1 MSNIDTI
8 RGLESVHRIKA
19 IESTY
24 EVREVKQDIVYLRK
38 KALLLQRNA
47 VLTGDWTYYAQLLDI
62 QDRIRCHKEILE
74 KYPYDGKSTCA
85 ECLEKAANIFKFFI
99 NNFYL
104 YYYFTLLFKSEISKT
119 HFISITLSQF

>member
-1 MSNIDTI
+1 MDKEIREREMNNPEI

-24 EVREVKQDIVYLRK
+24 EVRAVKQDIVYLRQ

-62 QDRIRCHKEILE
+62 QDCIRCYKEILE
-74 KYPYDGKSTCA
+74 KYPYDGNSTFP
-85 ECLEKAANIFKFFI
+85 EYLEKQQ
-99 NNFYL
+99 
-104 YYYFTLLFKSEISKT
+104 
-119 HFISITLSQF
+119 SIYNER

>member
-1 MSNIDTI
+1 MSETDEI

-24 EVREVKQDIVYLRK
+24 EVRAVKQDIVYLRQ

-62 QDRIRCHKEILE
+62 QDRIRRTSHPQHRDLPSLHHLIKIVFTEM
-74 KYPYDGKSTCA
+74 
-85 ECLEKAANIFKFFI
+85 
-99 NNFYL
+99 YL
-104 YYYFTLLFKSEISKT
+104 GEMDFD
-119 HFISITLSQF
+119 

>member
-24 EVREVKQDIVYLRK
+24 EVRAVKQDIVYLRQ

-47 VLTGDWTYYAQLLDI
+47 VLTGDWSYYAQLLDI
-62 QDRIRCHKEILE
+62 QDRIRCHKDFLE
-74 KYPYDGKSTCA
+74 KYIIQAFSVKNPERNLDYHN
-85 ECLEKAANIFKFFI
+85 LIVWVYNNIAV
-99 NNFYL
+99 NR
-104 YYYFTLLFKSEISKT
+104 SS
-119 HFISITLSQF
+119 